1 MSRSR
6 ALDRRLNPYREDLAA
21 AHLRGEVKAGR
32 FEEGRDMQV
41 VAGQLSLLREPRPD
55 APMDTQLL
63 FGEVFRVYE
72 DKSGWAWGQSAQD
85 DYVGY
90 VAREGL
96 APKPSKPTHSVA
108 ALRTFIYPE
117 PDLKTRPATP
127 VSMNG
132 LVTVIAAK
140 GDYSRIDRGGWI
152 FTQHLSPVGAHARD
166 FVSVAQEFLG
176 VPYLWGGRDSLGL
189 DCSGLVQMS
198 LERAGISSLR
208 DTDMQEA
215 TLGEA
220 LPEPIDF
227 TTLKRGDLV
236 FWKGHVGIMRDDQ
249 WLIHANAHHMRV
261 AEERLDIAMSRI
273 ARGEHGHVTS
283 IKRLPSLRS

>member
-1 MSRSR
+1 MSRSGE
-6 ALDRRLNPYREDLAA
+6 LDRRLNPYRDDLAA
-21 AHLRGEVKAGR
+21 AHLRGEVKAER
-32 FEEGRDMQV
+32 FEEGRDKQV
-41 VAGQLSLLREPRPD
+41 VAGCLPLLSAPRAD

-72 DKSGWAWGQSAQD
+72 EKAGWAWGQSVQD

-90 VAREGL
+90 VSLEGL
-96 APKPSKPTHSVA
+96 APKPTKPTHVVA

-117 PDLKTRPATP
+117 PDLKKRPATP
-127 VSMNG
+127 VSMNAKIC
-132 LVTVIAAK
+132 VTAAK
-140 GDYSRIDRGGWI
+140 GEYSQIDRGGWV
-152 FTQHLSPVGAHARD
+152 FTQHISPVGAHARD
-166 FVSVAQEFLG
+166 FVAVAQELLG
-176 VPYLWGGRDSLGL
+176 VPYLWGGRDSMGV
-189 DCSGLVQMS
+189 DCSGLVQMA

-208 DTDMQEA
+208 DADMQEA

-273 ARGEHGHVTS
+273 ARSAYGHVTS
-283 IKRLPSLRS
+283 IKRLNRLGG